1 MGPQHELSSSA
12 SYQPAAGP
20 PGSGQ
25 PFTYAVD
32 SPDLAQPPSAAASYY
47 TKYSSVKQTSTT
59 STNNSAVSSSRGG
72 QLPDR
77 SAVPFPHQQARSPT
91 PQSPPKRVEELM
103 SEFRDFDSAHGGGGS
118 PTPPMFTHAR
128 APANTTNT
136 VVVTEL
142 PDEVD
147 EEAAQP
153 SDRSRQQHS
162 AASQRLRDDASP
174 PRGLPKAA
182 SGTKG
187 PDVYYP
193 PGADFGKTAAAQP
206 RPAGD
211 GGSLSLEKQSSGG
224 GAKGMK
230 QARAARGGDRY
241 GGSDGADKQGAAVIP
256 ICLPL
261 CCAAPCVIM

>member
-128 APANTTNT
+128 RRP
-136 VVVTEL
+136 
-142 PDEVD
+142 
-147 EEAAQP
+147 
-153 SDRSRQQHS
+153 SRQTARGSNIQRPRRGCAMTPRLP
-162 AASQRLRDDASP
+162 AASPRRPVEPKGRTYTILPARILGRQLRPSRDQL
-174 PRGLPKAA
+174 G
-182 SGTKG
+182 
-187 PDVYYP
+187 
-193 PGADFGKTAAAQP
+193 TAAACHLKSSPAEGGP
-206 RPAGD
+206 R
-211 GGSLSLEKQSSGG
+211 E
-224 GAKGMK
+224 
-230 QARAARGGDRY
+230 
-241 GGSDGADKQGAAVIP
+241 
-256 ICLPL
+256 
-261 CCAAPCVIM
+261 

>member
-1 MGPQHELSSSA
+1 MVPQHELSSSA

-142 PDEVD
+142 PMRWTRRR
-147 EEAAQP
+147 P
-153 SDRSRQQHS
+153 SRQTARGSNIQRPRRGCAMTPRLP
-162 AASQRLRDDASP
+162 AASPRRPVEPKGRTYTILPARILGRQLRPSRDQL
-174 PRGLPKAA
+174 G
-182 SGTKG
+182 
-187 PDVYYP
+187 
-193 PGADFGKTAAAQP
+193 TAAACHLKSSPAEGGP
-206 RPAGD
+206 R
-211 GGSLSLEKQSSGG
+211 E
-224 GAKGMK
+224 
-230 QARAARGGDRY
+230 
-241 GGSDGADKQGAAVIP
+241 
-256 ICLPL
+256 
-261 CCAAPCVIM
+261 